1 MNAVVF
7 DVALTAYI
15 VAAAAA
21 LGSLFGRREDLARFA
36 RLLTAAGWV
45 CHTGA
50 IVLRGVELRR
60 APVLTL
66 AESVSVVI
74 WVAVLFGLW
83 IEYRYGITTFGAFF
97 LPAILALG
105 LGLPTGLRGLA
116 LEPQSQSGWAVVH
129 VALILVGLAALVLNF
144 GSALM
149 YVLQERQIK
158 AKRRGAFYYGLPALE
173 PLDHLTLV
181 TLTVG
186 FPFLTVGLL
195 LGILQAWGVLQAGRS
210 WASLLA
216 GDPLALFSLVMWLVY
231 AATLSGRAVGW
242 WRGRRAAYF
251 AIVGFCVLLAT
262 LGAGALFHGRHG
274 S

>member
-15 VAAAAA
+15 AAAAAA
-21 LGSLFGRREDLARFA
+21 LGSFFWRREDLARFA
-36 RLLTAAGWV
+36 SLLTVAGWV

-50 IVLRGVELRR
+50 IVLRWVDLRR
-60 APVLTL
+60 VPVTTL
-66 AESVSVVI
+66 AESVSVLI

-83 IEYRYGITTFGAFF
+83 IEYRYGMTMFGAFF

-144 GSALM
+144 GSAVM

-158 AKRRGAFYYGLPALE
+158 AKRRGVFYYGLPALE
-173 PLDHLTLV
+173 TLDHLTLV

-195 LGILQAWGVLQAGRS
+195 LGVIQAGRS
-210 WASLLA
+210 WASPLA
-216 GDPLALFSLVMWLVY
+216 GDPLSIFSLVMWLVY
-231 AATLSGRAVGW
+231 AATLSGRAVGR

-251 AIVGFCVLLAT
+251 AIAGFCVLLLT

>member
-1 MNAVVF
+1 MNAVLF

-15 VAAAAA
+15 LAAAAA

-50 IVLRGVELRR
+50 IILRGVELRR

-173 PLDHLTLV
+173 TLDHLTLV

-195 LGILQAWGVLQAGRS
+195 LGVLQAGRS

-216 GDPLALFSLVMWLVY
+216 VDPLALFSLVMWLVY

>member
-7 DVALTAYI
+7 DIALTAYI
-15 VAAAAA
+15 IAAAAA
-21 LGSLFGRREDLARFA
+21 LGSLFGRWDDLARFA

-45 CHTGA
+45 CHTAA
-50 IVLRGVELRR
+50 IVLRGVDLGR

-66 AESVSVVI
+66 AEVVSVVI

-97 LPAILALG
+97 LPVILAMG
-105 LGLPTGLRGLA
+105 LGLPTGLRDLA
-116 LEPQSQSGWAVVH
+116 LEPQSQSGWALVH
-129 VALILVGLAALVLNF
+129 VALVLVGLAALVLNF

-158 AKRRGAFYYGLPALE
+158 AKRPGAFYYGLPALE
-173 PLDHLTLV
+173 TLDHLTLV

-186 FPFLTVGLL
+186 FPFLTVGLA
-195 LGILQAWGVLQAGRS
+195 LGILRAWGVPQAGRS

-216 GDPLALFSLVMWLVY
+216 GDPRALFSLLMWLVY
-231 AATLSGRAVGW
+231 AATLWGRTFGW

-251 AIVGFCVLLAT
+251 AIAGFCVLLAM
-262 LGAGALFHGRHG
+262 LGAGVVFHGRHG

>member
-1 MNAVVF
+1 MNAIVF

-15 VAAAAA
+15 LAAAAA
-21 LGSLFGRREDLARFA
+21 LGSLFGRREDLARLA
-36 RLLTAAGWV
+36 RLLTVTGWV

-50 IVLRGVELRR
+50 IILRWVELRR

-144 GSALM
+144 GSAVM

-173 PLDHLTLV
+173 TLDHLTLV

-186 FPFLTVGLL
+186 FPFLTVGLV
-195 LGILQAWGVLQAGRS
+195 LGILQAGRS
-210 WASLLA
+210 WTSLLA
-216 GDPLALFSLVMWLVY
+216 GDPRALFSLVMWLVY
-231 AATLSGRAVGW
+231 AATLSGRAVGR

-251 AIVGFCVLLAT
+251 AIAGFCVLLVT
-262 LGAGALFHGRHG
+262 LGAGAFFHGRHG

>member
-21 LGSLFGRREDLARFA
+21 LGSLFGRREDLARIA
-36 RLLTAAGWV
+36 SLLTVAGWL
-45 CHTGA
+45 CHTAA

-60 APVLTL
+60 APVVTL
-66 AESVSVVI
+66 AEVVSVVI
-74 WVAVLFGLW
+74 WVVVLLGLW
-83 IEYRYGITTFGAFF
+83 IEYRFGITTFSAFF
-97 LPAILALG
+97 LPVILALG
-105 LGLPTGLRGLA
+105 LGLPTGLRDLA
-116 LEPQSQSGWAVVH
+116 LEPQAQSGWALVH
-129 VALILVGLAALVLNF
+129 VVLVLVGLAALVLNF

-149 YVLQERQIK
+149 YLLQERQIK
-158 AKRRGAFYYGLPALE
+158 ARRPGAFYYGLPALE
-173 PLDHLTLV
+173 TLDHLTLV

-195 LGILQAWGVLQAGRS
+195 LGVFQAGRS
-210 WASLLA
+210 WASLLG
-216 GDPLALFSLVMWLVY
+216 GDPLALFSLLMWVVY
-231 AATLSGRAVGW
+231 AATLSGRAVGR

>member
-1 MNAVVF
+1 VNAVLF

-15 VAAAAA
+15 LAAAAA

-50 IVLRGVELRR
+50 IILRGVELRR

-173 PLDHLTLV
+173 TLDHLTLV

-195 LGILQAWGVLQAGRS
+195 LGVLQAGRS

>member
-1 MNAVVF
+1 MNALVF

-21 LGSLFGRREDLARFA
+21 LGSLFGRREDLARVA
-36 RLLTAAGWV
+36 RVLTAAGWV
-45 CHTGA
+45 CHTAA
-50 IVLRGVELRR
+50 IILRWVDLGRV
-60 APVLTL
+60 PVLTL
-66 AESVSVVI
+66 AESVSVMI

-97 LPAILALG
+97 LPVILALG
-105 LGLPTGLRGLA
+105 LGLPTGLRDLA
-116 LEPQSQSGWAVVH
+116 LEPQSQSGWALAH
-129 VALILVGLAALVLNF
+129 VGLVLVGLAALVLNF
-144 GSALM
+144 GSAVM

-158 AKRRGAFYYGLPALE
+158 AHRPGAFYYGLPALE
-173 PLDHLTLV
+173 TLDHLRLV

-195 LGILQAWGVLQAGRS
+195 LGLFRAGRS

-216 GDPLALFSLVMWLVY
+216 GDPRVLFSLLMWLVY
-231 AATLSGRAVGW
+231 AVTLWGCAVGR

-251 AIVGFCVLLAT
+251 AIAGFCVLLVT
-262 LGAGALFHGRHG
+262 LGVGALFQGRHG

>member
-36 RLLTAAGWV
+36 WLLTLAGWI
-45 CHTGA
+45 CHTAA
-50 IVLRGVELRR
+50 IVLRGTELRR
-60 APVLTL
+60 VPALTL
-66 AESVSVVI
+66 AEGVSIVI
-74 WVAVLFGLW
+74 WVAVLLGLW
-83 IEYRYGITTFGAFF
+83 AEHRYRITTLGAFL
-97 LPAILALG
+97 LPVILALG
-105 LGLPTGLRGLA
+105 LGLPTGLRDLA
-116 LEPQSQSGWAVVH
+116 LEPHRQSGWALVH
-129 VALILVGLAALVLNF
+129 VGLVLVGLAALVLNF
-144 GSALM
+144 GTALM
-149 YVLQERQIK
+149 YVLQERQLK
-158 AKRRGAFYYGLPALE
+158 AKRPGAFYYGLPSLE
-173 PLDHLTLV
+173 TLDHVTFV

-195 LGILQAWGVLQAGRS
+195 LGFARAGRA

-216 GDPLALFSLVMWLVY
+216 TDPLALFSVVMWLVY
-231 AATLSGRAVGW
+231 ATTLCGRAVGR

-251 AIVGFCVLLAT
+251 AIVGFCILLVT
-262 LGAGALFHGRHG
+262 LGAGALFQGRHG

>member
-15 VAAAAA
+15 IAA
-21 LGSLFGRREDLARFA
+21 LAAVGSLFGRREDLARFA
-36 RLLTAAGWV
+36 RLLTAAGWL
-45 CHTGA
+45 CHTA
-50 IVLRGVELRR
+50 ALVLRGVELGR
-60 APVLTL
+60 APVRTL
-66 AESVSVVI
+66 AEGVSVVI
-74 WVAVLFGLW
+74 WVAVLLGLW
-83 IEYRYGITTFGAFF
+83 IEHRYGITTFGAFF
-97 LPAILALG
+97 LPVILALG
-105 LGLPTGLRGLA
+105 LGLPTGLRDLA
-116 LEPQSQSGWAVVH
+116 LEPQSQSGWALVH
-129 VALILVGLAALVLNF
+129 VSLVLVGLAALVLNF

-158 AKRRGAFYYGLPALE
+158 SKRTGTIYYGLPALE
-173 PLDHLTLV
+173 TLDHLTLV

-195 LGILQAWGVLQAGRS
+195 LGLLQAGRS
-210 WASLLA
+210 WANVLA
-216 GDPLALFSLVMWLVY
+216 GDPLALSSLLMWLVY
-231 AATLSGRAVGW
+231 AATLSGRTVGR

-251 AIVGFCVLLAT
+251 AIAGFCVLLAT

>member
-21 LGSLFGRREDLARFA
+21 MGSLFGRREDLARFA
-36 RLLTAAGWV
+36 RLLTAAGWA
-45 CHTGA
+45 CHTAA
-50 IVLRGVELRR
+50 IVLRWAELGR

-66 AESVSVVI
+66 AETVSVVI
-74 WVAVLFGLW
+74 WVTVLCGLW
-83 IEYRYGITTFGAFF
+83 IEYRHGITTFSAFF

-116 LEPQSQSGWAVVH
+116 LEPRAQSGWAVVH

-173 PLDHLTLV
+173 TLDHLTLV

-195 LGILQAWGVLQAGRS
+195 LGVLQAGRS

-231 AATLSGRAVGW
+231 AATLSGRAIGR

-251 AIVGFCVLLAT
+251 AIAGFCVLLVT

>member
-7 DVALTAYI
+7 DVVLTAYI

-36 RLLTAAGWV
+36 RMLTAAGWV

-50 IVLRGVELRR
+50 IILRWAELRR
-60 APVLTL
+60 LPVLTL
-66 AESVSVVI
+66 AEAVSVLI

-97 LPAILALG
+97 LPAVLALG

-158 AKRRGAFYYGLPALE
+158 AKRRGAVYYGLPALE
-173 PLDHLTLV
+173 TLDHLTLV

-195 LGILQAWGVLQAGRS
+195 LGVLQAGRS

-231 AATLSGRAVGW
+231 AATLSGRAVGR

-251 AIVGFCVLLAT
+251 AIAGFCVLLAT

>member
-21 LGSLFGRREDLARFA
+21 LGSLFGRRDDLARFA
-36 RLLTAAGWV
+36 RLLTVAGWA

-50 IVLRGVELRR
+50 IILRWVDLRR

-66 AESVSVVI
+66 AEGVSVVI

-116 LEPQSQSGWAVVH
+116 LEPQSQSGWALVH
-129 VALILVGLAALVLNF
+129 VGLILVGLAALVLNF

-173 PLDHLTLV
+173 TLDHLTLV

-186 FPFLTVGLL
+186 FPFLTVGLV
-195 LGILQAWGVLQAGRS
+195 LGILRAWGVPQAGRS

-231 AATLSGRAVGW
+231 AATLSGRAVGR

-251 AIVGFCVLLAT
+251 AIAGFCVLLAT
-262 LGAGALFHGRHG
+262 LGAGAFFHGRHG